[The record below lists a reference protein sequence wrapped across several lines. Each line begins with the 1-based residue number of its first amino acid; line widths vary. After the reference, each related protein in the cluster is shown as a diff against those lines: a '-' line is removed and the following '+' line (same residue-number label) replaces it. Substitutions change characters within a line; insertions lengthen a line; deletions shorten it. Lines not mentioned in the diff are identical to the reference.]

1 VTSDE
6 SARPAGEE
14 QPPGLGPEE
23 PRTAGDGT
31 SALPGA
37 DAGPEPT
44 APAGR
49 TPIDEATA
57 RTPAHRAGAGPTA
70 PADDTGQPHSA
81 AVEATA
87 DEPAPGVAA
96 LDQASHPAAGEAPD
110 APWAADTA
118 PRPVAPASAPA
129 DGTRTGEAGAAA
141 AGNLPAPGE
150 ALTPPWAADTAPR
163 PSRAEAA
170 GQAPAGE
177 SHAEGGGPAATAAP
191 HWAPVDAGREE
202 HGHPLDTAAVHEPV
216 RGEDGTAE
224 PVAVAGGRRHAPGVR
239 ASAERPPAEDA
250 TLADPA
256 RLRAAVEAVLL
267 IVDTVTSA
275 LALAQGLGRPL
286 ADVDN
291 ALRELQAEY
300 DAGARGLDLR
310 EVAGGWR
317 LYTREEL
324 APYVER
330 FVLDGQQ
337 ARLTQAALETLAV
350 VAYRQPVTRSRV
362 SAIRGVNV
370 DGVMRTLL
378 SRGLVEECGADPE
391 TGGGLYQT
399 TSFFLEKMGLTS
411 LLELPSLAPLLPD
424 TSQLDD
430 VGLST

>member
-1 VTSDE
+1 MTSDE
-6 SARPAGEE
+6 SPSPAGEE
-14 QPPGLGPEE
+14 QPPELGPED
-23 PRTAGDGT
+23 PRPAGDGA

-37 DAGPEPT
+37 DVGPEPA
-44 APAGR
+44 APAGP
-49 TPIDEATA
+49 TPVGEVTA
-57 RTPAHRAGAGPTA
+57 RTPAHRAGAGPAA

-81 AVEATA
+81 AAETTA
-87 DEPAPGVAA
+87 GEPALGIAA
-96 LDQASHPAAGEAPD
+96 LDDASHPAAGEAPD
-110 APWAADTA
+110 SPGDADTA
-118 PRPVAPASAPA
+118 PRPAAPAGVPA
-129 DGTRTGEAGAAA
+129 DDTRTGETEAAA
-141 AGNLPAPGE
+141 VGTPPAAGE
-150 ALTPPWAADTAPR
+150 APEPPGDADTAPR
-163 PSRAEAA
+163 PGRAETA
-170 GQAPAGE
+170 GQAPGGE
-177 SHAEGGGPAATAAP
+177 SHAEDGPAATAAP
-191 HWAPVDAGREE
+191 HGAPAHAVGEE
-202 HGHPLDTAAVHEPV
+202 RGHPVDTAAVHEPV

-224 PVAVAGGRRHAPGVR
+224 PVAVADGRRHAPGVR

-391 TGGGLYQT
+391 TGGGLYRT